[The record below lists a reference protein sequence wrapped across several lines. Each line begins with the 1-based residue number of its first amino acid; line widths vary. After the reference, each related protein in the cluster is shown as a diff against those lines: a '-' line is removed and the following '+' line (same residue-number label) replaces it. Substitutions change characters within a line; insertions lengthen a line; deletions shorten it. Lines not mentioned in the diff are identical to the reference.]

1 LADAD
6 SVHVLPQV
14 PGTWELKR
22 TIGPILRAL
31 GEAVTPGQG
40 CAPCAGYRERLGIG
54 RGPVDASAG
63 NAGEGA
69 GEGALE
75 RLFGV
80 HAAFYIAW
88 ESFGCPDLEMYDFDP
103 GAGGMASFALDDAI
117 SRLGDL
123 DGVGGMD
130 WDVGSRFAVFLAGH
144 GGDARWMAAAGAI
157 LRVNRHMRRDVG
169 EFGLDDL
176 IDNVHVRFGA
186 FPRSRLYSVHGDMAS
201 LIRDSEA
208 IHGRLALVPDPDDP
222 EGPGGGLGPCGMR

>member
-1 LADAD
+1 MSGGGSAHAI
-6 SVHVLPQV
+6 PQV

-22 TIGPILRAL
+22 TVGPILRAL
-31 GEAVTPGQG
+31 GEAVTPAHERAAG
-40 CAPCAGYRERLGIG
+40 AGYREMLGIG

-80 HAAFYIAW
+80 HAAVYIAW
-88 ESFGCPDLEMYDFDP
+88 ESFGCPDLDVYDFDP
-103 GAGGMASFALDDAI
+103 GEGGVASFALDDAI
-117 SRLGDL
+117 SRLHDL
-123 DGVGGMD
+123 DGVGEMG
-130 WDVGSRFAVFLAGH
+130 WDFGSKFAVFLSRR

-169 EFGLDDL
+169 EFGVDDL

-186 FPRSRLYSVHGDMAS
+186 FPRSHLYAVYGGMGS
-201 LIRDSEA
+201 LIRGSEA
-208 IHGRLALVPDPDDP
+208 SHCGVALDRDGPA
-222 EGPGGGLGPCGMR
+222 GPGAGSRVAR

>member
-1 LADAD
+1 MAGAD
-6 SVHVLPQV
+6 SVHVLPRV

-31 GEAVTPGQG
+31 GEAVTPGHG
-40 CAPCAGYRERLGIG
+40 CGAGGGYRERLGIG

-88 ESFGCPDLEMYDFDP
+88 ESFGCPDLEVYEFDP
-103 GAGGMASFALDDAI
+103 GEGGMASFALDDAI
-117 SRLGDL
+117 SGLDDL
-123 DGVGGMD
+123 DGVGEMG

-169 EFGLDDL
+169 EFGVDDL

-186 FPRSRLYSVHGDMAS
+186 FPRSHLYAVHGGMAS
-201 LIRDSEA
+201 LIRGSEA
-208 IHGRLALVPDPDDP
+208 NHGGVALVPDPDDP
-222 EGPGGGLGPCGMR
+222 EGPCGAR

>member
-1 LADAD
+1 MPGGG
-6 SVHVLPQV
+6 SVHVIPQV
-14 PGTWELKR
+14 PGAWELKR

-31 GEAVTPGQG
+31 GEAVTPAGECEEG
-40 CAPCAGYRERLGIG
+40 AGYRERLGIG

-63 NAGEGA
+63 DAGEGA

-80 HAAFYIAW
+80 HAAVYIAW
-88 ESFGCPDLEMYDFDP
+88 ESFGCPDLDMYDFDP
-103 GAGGMASFALDDAI
+103 GEGGVASFALDDAI
-117 SRLGDL
+117 TRLGDL
-123 DGVGGMD
+123 DGVGEMG
-130 WDVGSRFAVFLAGH
+130 WDVGSRFAVFLARH

-186 FPRSRLYSVHGDMAS
+186 FPRSHLYAVHGGMSS
-201 LIRDSEA
+201 LIRGSEA
-208 IHGRLALVPDPDDP
+208 SHCGAALDPDGA
-222 EGPGGGLGPCGMR
+222 EGQGAAARGAR